1 VKIVRTGDQFLFELG
16 RREQQWLVDLL
27 NRYPCVSPARHH
39 LHRSTRLPDSS
50 QRLLDEALAQQRA
63 TTKKQVQEWLSD
75 SRRFEQI
82 ETGCRVVLSGS
93 EVEWLLQVLNDIRVG
108 SWILLGAPEENLERA
123 LLNKK
128 TASHF
133 LAMEMAGHF
142 EMQMLEALK

>member
-1 VKIVRTGDQFLFELG
+1 MKIVRTGDQFLLELG
-16 RREQQWLVDLL
+16 RREQKWLVDLL
-27 NRYPCVSPARHH
+27 NRYPCVSPARQQ

-75 SRRFEQI
+75 SRRFEPT
-82 ETGCRVVLSGS
+82 ETGCRLVLSRS
-93 EVEWLLQVLNDIRVG
+93 EVEWFLQVLNDIRVG
-108 SWILLGAPEENLERA
+108 SWVLLGAPDENLERA

-128 TASHF
+128 TAPDF

-142 EMQMLEALK
+142 EMLLLEALE